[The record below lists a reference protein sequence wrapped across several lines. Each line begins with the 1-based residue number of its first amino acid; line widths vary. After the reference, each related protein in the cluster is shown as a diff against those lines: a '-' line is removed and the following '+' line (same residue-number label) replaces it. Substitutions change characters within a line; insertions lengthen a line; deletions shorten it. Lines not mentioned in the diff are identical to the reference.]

1 MAVKPIAAD
10 SKLVVYNNE
19 VDLAAKGASQVYQ
32 GATIAEI
39 VAASG
44 AGGATLVT
52 TLPDADASKAG
63 KKVYFNGEEWIY
75 ATTEWLEALGIDGL
89 VSEGYLLP
97 VNTAFNPRRVTDL
110 GGGFLTVTDIYPG
123 TSFIY
128 GGATIKTTQLGYAT
142 EEVPNITYD
151 FRYHGLGI
159 GNTAAAYNIKQQSEI
174 WVQKVTGAV
183 SGAGYIPFAIT
194 KFAGAETLSW
204 LKDYG
209 TGVAFRALIQG
220 AGGGP
225 SQIQCDASV
234 INDFFEQ
241 LPTTTVTATLQV
253 TGFTGG
259 AAANASIAQAKGYTV
274 VQ

>member
-1 MAVKPIAAD
+1 MAVNPLTAN

-32 GATIAEI
+32 GATIAD
-39 VAASG
+39 VVTASG
-44 AGGATLVT
+44 AGGATVVT

-110 GGGFLTVTDIYPG
+110 GGGFLTVTGQYPTPSG
-123 TSFIY
+123 NGYGDVFIR
-128 GGATIKTTQLGYAT
+128 TTPLGYAT

-151 FRYHGLGI
+151 FRFLGLGI
-159 GNTAAAYNIKQQSEI
+159 GNVAAAYNDRQSTVI
-174 WVQKVTGAV
+174 YGQKITGAV
-183 SGAGYIPFAIT
+183 SGALYIPFAIT

-204 LKDYG
+204 LRDQG
-209 TGVAFRALIQG
+209 TRSAFSVSAPG
-220 AGGGP
+220 AGP
-225 SQIQCDASV
+225 IQIQCDASV